1 MCQLLRTFN
10 EEDTIKE
17 CNCKASNLVQLCKRT
32 NLVCTQMMHLKII
45 LFLSFLQDE
54 FSEIFIP
61 DFIKTKEKGK
71 NKDEIRRK
79 NQLEVG
85 EGNKAED
92 VAETEE
98 HYVNALQMGGL
109 L

>member
-1 MCQLLRTFN
+1 M
-10 EEDTIKE
+10 
-17 CNCKASNLVQLCKRT
+17 
-32 NLVCTQMMHLKII
+32 II

-54 FSEIFIP
+54 FSQIFIP
-61 DFIKTKEKGK
+61 DFIKSKEKGK
-71 NKDEIRRK
+71 NKDEIRRQ
-79 NQLEVG
+79 NQLTVG

-92 VAETEE
+92 IAETEE

>member
-1 MCQLLRTFN
+1 MITFLL
-10 EEDTIKE
+10 
-17 CNCKASNLVQLCKRT
+17 S
-32 NLVCTQMMHLKII
+32 
-45 LFLSFLQDE
+45 LQDE
-54 FSEIFIP
+54 FYEIFIP
-61 DFIKTKEKGK
+61 DFIKSKEKGK
-71 NKDEIRRK
+71 NKDEIRRQ

>member
-1 MCQLLRTFN
+1 MCTNDAFENETDATIITFF
-10 EEDTIKE
+10 
-17 CNCKASNLVQLCKRT
+17 S
-32 NLVCTQMMHLKII
+32 
-45 LFLSFLQDE
+45 SLQDE
-54 FSEIFIP
+54 FYEIFIP
-61 DFIKTKEKGK
+61 DFIKSKEKGK
-71 NKDEIRRK
+71 NKDEIRRQ

>member
-1 MCQLLRTFN
+1 MCTNDAFEN
-10 EEDTIKE
+10 EKDATII
-17 CNCKASNLVQLCKRT
+17 T
-32 NLVCTQMMHLKII
+32 I
-45 LFLSFLQDE
+45 LFLSLQDE
-54 FSEIFIP
+54 FYEIFIP
-61 DFIKTKEKGK
+61 DFIKSKEKGK
-71 NKDEIRRK
+71 NKDEIRRQ

>member
-1 MCQLLRTFN
+1 M
-10 EEDTIKE
+10 
-17 CNCKASNLVQLCKRT
+17 
-32 NLVCTQMMHLKII
+32 KII